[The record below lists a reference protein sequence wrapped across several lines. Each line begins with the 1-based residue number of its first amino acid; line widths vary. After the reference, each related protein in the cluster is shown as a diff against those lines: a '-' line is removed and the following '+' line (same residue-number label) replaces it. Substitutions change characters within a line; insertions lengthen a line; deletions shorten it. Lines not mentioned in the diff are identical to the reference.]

1 MNTNINT
8 RTRDIALI
16 PVFSVLIAV
25 CTWIMIPGPVPFTMQ
40 TFAVFVSLLILGGKR
55 GTAAV
60 LVYILLGL
68 AGLPFFSGFSAG
80 PAVLFG
86 PTGGYIIGFIAIGL
100 FYILMTKVLG
110 ESAKIKGAALVIGLA
125 VCYLFGTLWFT
136 RVYNGGTDPITFTGA
151 LSLCVLPFIIPDLI
165 KLGLATW
172 IASQVKKR
180 AGF

>member
-1 MNTNINT
+1 MGKTK
-8 RTRDIALI
+8 DLCLVAMMAA
-16 PVFSVLIAV
+16 LIAV
-25 CTWIMIPGPVPFTMQ
+25 CSWISIPAPVPFTMQ

-110 ESAKIKGAALVIGLA
+110 ESAKIKGVALVIGLA